1 MIIFLSV
8 LFGLLSMVFYALAN
22 AYSKNLSQQLG
33 APLTIF
39 LRCFTIVVILGFATA
54 LNYSGYVSWQYVI
67 IAVILGILGYLP
79 LLAFTHGIKNSP
91 IGIMAPI
98 AGTAPLVTV
107 ILSTLFLSVVLTP
120 FQWFAILL
128 VLIANVAISVDL
140 KSWQNFKFIQT
151 SNGIPLALAAAIGWG
166 MFFFFLVPVTDK
178 LGPWLSAFLV
188 ELGVAIAAGIHLKI
202 TSQKINYRKAFS
214 WPVISNGIFIA
225 IGTLAFTIGIS
236 YYNVGIVVT
245 LGQSSALITI
255 LLGVWIYKEHLTL
268 KERVLSLIMIIGVA
282 LLTFSGS

>member
-1 MIIFLSV
+1 
-8 LFGLLSMVFYALAN
+8 
-22 AYSKNLSQQLG
+22 
-33 APLTIF
+33 
-39 LRCFTIVVILGFATA
+39 
-54 LNYSGYVSWQYVI
+54 
-67 IAVILGILGYLP
+67 
-79 LLAFTHGIKNSP
+79 
-91 IGIMAPI
+91 MAPI

-151 SNGIPLALAAAIGWG
+151 SNGIPLALAAAIGWA
-166 MFFFFLVPVTDK
+166 MFFFFLVPVADR